1 MDKKSIANRIKDSV
15 PICITGVI
23 FILLTASVKTLS
35 VNGNIIWNA
44 GFILKLLAF
53 SIIAGTLFGFV
64 INELVS
70 FGRKH
75 ISLPKEEGVK
85 NSLPIFFVS
94 FVVFILS
101 FIPYFLAYYPGILAY
116 DSYIQIDQIFTGNY
130 NEHHP
135 LIHTLLIKVSL
146 YFGQKI
152 FGNLNAGV
160 AIYVI
165 IQSIILAAVLSYGVY
180 LIFKS
185 GRKILSIAV
194 LILMAL
200 FPFNGLMAVS
210 VTKDIPFSA
219 YFLLVIL
226 ASSELLKKR
235 NAVGKIINTLL
246 LFIGVLG
253 CGTYRNNGKYALAF
267 ALVVSAVTALLVLI
281 FSKKKSDKKS
291 ENQNGEKIEDE
302 NQVDENQNDGNRK
315 GKLKDLSKKY
325 VYVCATVVIALVLSL
340 VLTTVASKALGAVQ
354 GDRREM
360 LSVPIQQFARTYVYH
375 AGAGVIATDDNTMD
389 EASKALINEF
399 LLYDSAKLYKS
410 DISDPVKRNTNTWVV
425 TNKTS
430 EFVKTYLRLL
440 KNYPGDY
447 INAFLALNAGFI
459 DFTDETHAHVNE
471 AEGTFGLGYVQT
483 RWEENSLYEKGFY
496 KDTKWNSLFNFLE
509 RVTNNN
515 SYLKIPVLKYI
526 FMPGI
531 YLWIVVF
538 ACVFAIKRKDWKSMF
553 AFSLIAGYYLT
564 MFFGPCVQLRY
575 IYPVMITVPFMALFL
590 GNEKTE

>member
-53 SIIAGTLFGFV
+53 SIIVGTLFGFV

-101 FIPYFLAYYPGILAY
+101 FVPYFLAYYPGILAY

-165 IQSIILAAVLSYGVY
+165 IQSIILAAVLAYGVY

-235 NAVGKIINTLL
+235 NAVGKIINTVL

-253 CGTYRNNGKYALAF
+253 CGAYRNNGKYALAF
-267 ALVVSAVTALLVLI
+267 ALVVSAVTALIILI
-281 FSKKKSDKKS
+281 ASKKKNNKES
-291 ENQNGEKIEDE
+291 EN
-302 NQVDENQNDGNRK
+302 
-315 GKLKDLSKKY
+315 Y
-325 VYVCATVVIALVLSL
+325 VFVCATVVIALVLSL

-575 IYPVMITVPFMALFL
+575 IYPVMITVPFMGLFL

>member
-44 GFILKLLAF
+44 GFILKLLVF

-70 FGRKH
+70 LGRKH

-85 NSLPIFFVS
+85 NSLSIFFVS

-160 AIYVI
+160 AIYAI
-165 IQSIILAAVLSYGVY
+165 IQSIILAAVLAYGVY

-194 LILMAL
+194 LIIMAL

-235 NAVGKIINTLL
+235 NAVGKIINALL

-253 CGTYRNNGKYALAF
+253 CGAYRNNGKYALAF
-267 ALVVSAVTALLVLI
+267 ALVASAVTALIILI
-281 FSKKKSDKKS
+281 ASKKKSDKKS
-291 ENQNGEKIEDE
+291 EN
-302 NQVDENQNDGNRK
+302 
-315 GKLKDLSKKY
+315 Y
-325 VYVCATVVIALVLSL
+325 VFVCTTVVIALVLSL

-496 KDTKWNSLFNFLE
+496 KDTKWSSLFNFLE

-575 IYPVMITVPFMALFL
+575 IYPVMITVPFIGLFL
-590 GNEKTE
+590 GNEKME